1 MLFSWPFTLDY
12 EIKSPLNNEGPSGTF
27 PGLWELPVPTYVN
40 YDNDESECVRIVEG
54 QCKIDKTVNGIAR
67 FFRQHFLRAYYQN
80 RAPIVIH
87 LNSDWLKEFVT
98 IAETELIPNIG
109 FANIEKR
116 KIIHERKEY
125 RNLDGLIKFIEKTLE
140 NNKDVYFVTAQQ
152 AIDWVRMLPRVEE
165 DKQLNLTHLIE
176 EIIGDVHFKQDLD
189 GKCDFLSQT
198 ILDYDSTESL
208 YMDDD
213 SGNRLKKDFIDK
225 LNDTVLAGLQS
236 EVLFVNPQVLYLMIG
251 ACLTIVL
258 IVFYDKIYK

>member
-1 MLFSWPFTLDY
+1 M
-12 EIKSPLNNEGPSGTF
+12 
-27 PGLWELPVPTYVN
+27 
-40 YDNDESECVRIVEG
+40 
-54 QCKIDKTVNGIAR
+54 
-67 FFRQHFLRAYYQN
+67 
-80 RAPIVIH
+80 
-87 LNSDWLKEFVT
+87 
-98 IAETELIPNIG
+98 
-109 FANIEKR
+109 
-116 KIIHERKEY
+116 
-125 RNLDGLIKFIEKTLE
+125 
-140 NNKDVYFVTAQQ
+140 TAQQ

-213 SGNRLKKDFIDK
+213 SGNKLKKDFIDK

-236 EVLFVNPQVLYLMIG
+236 EVLFVNPEVLYLMIG